1 LRQKLEKLLAP
12 SVRNE
17 YSFLISMTAPA
28 DPHARPGQQ
37 AGAPADAKSAD
48 AGAPPARPSQTGIAA
63 RKAGGDKREAIMTAA
78 LDLFVERGFFGTA
91 VPEIAERAAVGAGTI
106 YRYFDS
112 KEALVNAIYREQKL
126 RFGHIALASFP
137 STAPMREQFRLLWT
151 RMARFAIENPSS
163 FIFLELHHHAR
174 YLDAESR
181 AVEQRM
187 TELFTRVVTSAQA
200 RGELRAG
207 DPRVLMGLVMG
218 GFIGVIRGCVDVEQ
232 PPGEADWKLAEQCM
246 WEAIRA

>member
-1 LRQKLEKLLAP
+1 
-12 SVRNE
+12 
-17 YSFLISMTAPA
+17 MTPPA
-28 DPHARPGQQ
+28 DSKARPGPPAI
-37 AGAPADAKSAD
+37 AGAAAA
-48 AGAPPARPSQTGIAA
+48 AEPPSRPSQAVVAG
-63 RKAGGDKREAIMTAA
+63 RKGGTDKREAIMTAA
-78 LDLFVERGFFGTA
+78 LALFVERGFFGTA
-91 VPEIAERAAVGAGTI
+91 VPEIADLAGVGAGTI

-126 RFGHIALASFP
+126 LFGQVAFEGFP
-137 STAPMREQFRLLWT
+137 PAATTREQFRLLWT
-151 RMARFAIENPSS
+151 RMARFAIDHPSS

-187 TELFTRVVTSAQA
+187 TELFTRVVTNAQA
-200 RGELRAG
+200 RAELKPG

-218 GFIGVIRGCVDVEQ
+218 GFVGVIRGCVDLDQ
-232 PPGEADWKLAEQCM
+232 PLGQLDWKLAEQCM